1 MRTFRQ
7 GEVFPG
13 ITAIPIPG
21 HTPGHT
27 AFLIQSGGE
36 RLLIWGDTVHVPE
49 IQVEQPDV
57 TMAFDTDPKAAAA
70 MRRHVFDLA
79 VSDGLLIGGMHL
91 HFPGFGRMAERA
103 GRYILVPEPCAFEL

>member
-1 MRTFRQ
+1 MFSATLLNRTKSAEDPL
-7 GEVFPG
+7 GIAAEFPDKVV
-13 ITAIPIPG
+13 
-21 HTPGHT
+21 
-27 AFLIQSGGE
+27 GE

-57 TMAFDTDPKAAAA
+57 TMEFDIDPKAAAA
-70 MRRHVFDLA
+70 MRRYVFDLA

-103 GRYILVPEPCAFEL
+103 GRYILVPEPWAFEL